1 MALKAEKKRELRA
14 IGHKLKPVVIVSENG
29 ITEGVVE
36 ETLRALGDHELIKV
50 KFAITDRE
58 AKKHMMTELCE
69 ACGAEMIQTIGKI
82 ALILKPAKEPK
93 PRLSNLLR
101 VVS

>member
-1 MALKAEKKRELRA
+1 MALNAEKRRELRA

-29 ITEGVVE
+29 ITDGVIE

-50 KFAITDRE
+50 KFAVLDRE
-58 AKKHMMTELCE
+58 AKKQLMTELCE

-82 ALILKPAKEPK
+82 ALILKPAKEPN

-101 VVS
+101 AI

>member
-1 MALKAEKKRELRA
+1 MALNAEKKRELRA

-29 ITEGVVE
+29 ITDGVIE

-50 KFAITDRE
+50 KFAVMDRE
-58 AKKHMMTELCE
+58 AKKQLMTELCE
-69 ACGAEMIQTIGKI
+69 ACDAEMIQTIGKI
-82 ALILKPAKEPK
+82 ALILKPAKEPN

-101 VVS
+101 V

>member
-1 MALKAEKKRELRA
+1 MALNAEKKRELRA

-50 KFAITDRE
+50 KFAVLDRE
-58 AKKHMMTELCE
+58 AKKQLMAELCE
-69 ACGAEMIQTIGKI
+69 ACGADLIQTIGKI
-82 ALILKPAKEPK
+82 ALILKPAKEPN

-101 VVS
+101 VL